1 MKNRTR
7 LKNKPDVVEALKLL
21 AAKYDVENA
30 PSIEEARKIL
40 DKASRIWQDFITNS
54 CRNAGRRSIKNGK
67 TA

>member
-40 DKASRIWQDFITNS
+40 DKASR
-54 CRNAGRRSIKNGK
+54 KYGK
-67 TA
+67 TLSQTVVEMREEDR